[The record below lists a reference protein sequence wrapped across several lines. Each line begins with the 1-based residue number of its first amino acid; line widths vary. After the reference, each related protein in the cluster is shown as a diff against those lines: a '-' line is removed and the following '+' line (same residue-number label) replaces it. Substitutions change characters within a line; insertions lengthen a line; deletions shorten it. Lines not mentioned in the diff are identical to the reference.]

1 MQFGYFCTP
10 FFSADPPPS
19 ETADRLVENAQT
31 ARDAGFD
38 YVELGDH
45 HVTPDGRFLQNVP
58 TAGRLAAEYDH
69 VGVTFLLPLYDPL
82 YVAEYLGT
90 LGAFVDRVDAWPVV
104 GGDERAFDAVGVPIE
119 ERGPRFVEALALVR
133 RLLSEESVTFDGEF
147 YSVADV
153 TIEPRADVRWCVG
166 GLSEP
171 AVRRA
176 GRVGDA
182 WAVHPSESP
191 ADIERK
197 LAWFRDAG
205 GGDVVVRRDGLVL
218 DDGDAARAFVDE
230 LLADGYREWP
240 PDQDWMVV
248 GDAADAAEEFAAL
261 RDLGADEVVFG
272 VASGD
277 QRHVRETL
285 RGVAAARERL

>member
-10 FFSADPPPS
+10 FFSADPPPGD
-19 ETADRLVENAQT
+19 TAARLVDNART
-31 ARDAGFD
+31 AREAGFD

-45 HVTPDGRFLQNVP
+45 HVTTDGRFLQNVP
-58 TAGRLAAEYDH
+58 TAGRLAAEFDH

-90 LGAFVDRVDAWPVV
+90 LGAFVDQVDAWPVV
-104 GGDERAFDAVGVPIE
+104 GGDERAFDAVGVPVA
-119 ERGPRFVEALALVR
+119 ERGPRFVESLTLVQ
-133 RLLSEESVTFDGEF
+133 RLLTEESVTFDGEF
-147 YSVADV
+147 YSVSDV
-153 TIEPRADVRWCVG
+153 TVEPRADVRWCVG

-176 GRVGDA
+176 GRLGDA

-191 ADIERK
+191 ADVERK

-218 DDGDAARAFVDE
+218 DDGDAAREFVDAR
-230 LLADGYREWP
+230 LADGYRGWP
-240 PDQDWMVV
+240 SDQDWMVV
-248 GDAADAAEEFAAL
+248 GDPGDAAGEFAAL
-261 RDLGADEVVFG
+261 AELGADEVVFG
-272 VASGD
+272 VASED
-277 QRHVRETL
+277 QRHVSETL
-285 RGVAAARERL
+285 RGVAAARDRL